1 VKKLP
6 SSKPITPRTTSL
18 PSSKLKKDESNKKV
32 METRKAAAA
41 KSQKK
46 YCLVVNWK
54 RKLDKRKL

>member
-1 VKKLP
+1 VDPVAGPEDQL

-41 KSQKK
+41 KKQK
-46 YCLVVNWK
+46 NIAWW
-54 RKLDKRKL
+54 